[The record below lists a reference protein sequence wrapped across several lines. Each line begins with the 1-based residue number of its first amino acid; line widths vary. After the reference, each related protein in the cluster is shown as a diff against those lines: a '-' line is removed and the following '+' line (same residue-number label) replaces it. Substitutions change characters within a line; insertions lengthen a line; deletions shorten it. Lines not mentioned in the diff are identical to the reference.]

1 MAKDAFAQE
10 VWFDKDNLWVLLTD
24 GRQISVPLTY
34 FPKLLHASEK
44 ERNDFIISGGG
55 IGIHWESI
63 DEDILV
69 EGLLYGFG
77 DRTSDISKTMRG

>member
-1 MAKDAFAQE
+1 MAKDVLAQN

-34 FPKLLHASEK
+34 FPKLLRASEK

-55 IGIHWESI
+55 IGIHWDSI
-63 DEDILV
+63 DEDIHV
-69 EGLLYGFG
+69 EGLLQGFG
-77 DRTSDISKTMRG
+77 DRKEGVRHLTY

>member
-1 MAKDAFAQE
+1 LANKAFAHK

-44 ERNDFIISGGG
+44 ERNDFVISGGG
-55 IGIHWESI
+55 IGIHWDSI

-77 DRTSDISKTMRG
+77 DRTSDTGRTLKK

>member
-1 MAKDAFAQE
+1 MKGGMIFLTKDVLAQN

-34 FPKLLHASEK
+34 FPKLLRASEK

-55 IGIHWESI
+55 IGSH
-63 DEDILV
+63 
-69 EGLLYGFG
+69 
-77 DRTSDISKTMRG
+77 